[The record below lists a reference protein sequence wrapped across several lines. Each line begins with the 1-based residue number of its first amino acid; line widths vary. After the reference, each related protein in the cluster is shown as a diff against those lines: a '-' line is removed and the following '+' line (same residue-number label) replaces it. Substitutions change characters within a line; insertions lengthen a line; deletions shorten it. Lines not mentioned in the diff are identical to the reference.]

1 MTSPCKAH
9 EAESVSLSPSRRGFL
24 AAALA
29 GAAVT
34 LAPMSFAAA
43 DTGTSKT
50 QTITGHLD
58 PGAADFVYLPV
69 QVPAGVNKISVSYT
83 YSKPMV
89 AAGLLSNSCDIGVFD
104 EKGTDL
110 AGKGFRGWS
119 GGFRTEFFISAAEA
133 TPGYLPGPVGKG
145 TWNIALGPYQVAE
158 QGMDYTVNVTLDYGP
173 DGAAFRPQYPPTQV
187 TGRGAAWYRGDA
199 HLHTVYSDGKRTPAE
214 VAAGA
219 RAAKLDFMISTDHN
233 TPASHGVWGPLAGD
247 DLLILMGEEVTT
259 RNGHYLALGIEP
271 GDWIDWRYRARDK
284 GFEQEAQ
291 HIHASGGLVVPA
303 HPYCPYV
310 ACRWKFGYDDAD
322 AVEVWTGPWTADDEY
337 AINTWDSMLAHSVR
351 TGGRWVPAMGNSDA
365 HSAPQVIGL
374 PQNVVN
380 AAALSRDALL
390 EGIRNG
396 RSWIAESADIALDL
410 TVAAGGRKAGVG
422 DRLDVAPDVPVTVK
436 VDVAGVPNGVLRII
450 TDEGQTQQ
458 VTLPASGQGTH
469 TWVTTAQLSAYVRV
483 EVRHPMPDGT
493 PSNGTNMGTTLLLG
507 PMAALTNPIFLGTR

>member
-1 MTSPCKAH
+1 M
-9 EAESVSLSPSRRGFL
+9 
-24 AAALA
+24 
-29 GAAVT
+29 
-34 LAPMSFAAA
+34 A
-43 DTGTSKT
+43 D
-50 QTITGHLD
+50 H
-58 PGAADFVYLPV
+58 
-69 QVPAGVNKISVSYT
+69 
-83 YSKPMV
+83 
-89 AAGLLSNSCDIGVFD
+89 
-104 EKGTDL
+104 
-110 AGKGFRGWS
+110 
-119 GGFRTEFFISAAEA
+119 
-133 TPGYLPGPVGKG
+133 
-145 TWNIALGPYQVAE
+145 
-158 QGMDYTVNVTLDYGP
+158 VTLDYGP
-173 DGAAFRPQYPPTQV
+173 DGKPFQPQYPPKQV
-187 TGRGAAWYRGDA
+187 NGRGAAWYRGDA
-199 HLHTVYSDGKRTPAE
+199 HLHTIYSDGKRTPAE

-247 DLLILMGEEVTT
+247 DLLILTGEEVTT

-291 HIHASGGLVVPA
+291 HIHAYGGLVVPA

-337 AINTWDSMLAHSVR
+337 VINTWDSMLASSVR

-380 AAALSRDALL
+380 AAALSHDAVL
-390 EGIRNG
+390 EGIRTG
-396 RSWIAESADIALDL
+396 RSWIAESANISLDV

-422 DRLDVAPDVPVTVK
+422 ERLDVAADAAVTVK
-436 VDVAGVPNGVLRII
+436 VDVVGVPNGVVRII

-458 VTLPASGQGTH
+458 VNLPVSGQGTH

-483 EVRHPMPDGT
+483 EVRHPNGRRHPQQRHQYGHNPSAGPDGRT
-493 PSNGTNMGTTLLLG
+493 DQPDLPRSQVINQ
-507 PMAALTNPIFLGTR
+507 PR